1 LNLTNVPS
9 EVQCLRITASNSV
22 RTVERDIPLST
33 STGGTG
39 GVSNVADETPL
50 EGLPTGDVT
59 VSANAYNVIC
69 ENVVSSTIPTW
80 KSYPLTQVVEI
91 VEGVPYAWEL
101 VLRPNGY
108 VVPAVDWEGDEV
120 VNEYVNM
127 DQIILMAMNL
137 FESYK
142 KIFNHQVLNELF
154 QIIFEIHLNDNLP
167 L

>member
-1 LNLTNVPS
+1 MINKIKYLVALLLTLVACSGTNPTTNDDVGVISLNLTNVPS

-69 ENVVSSTIPTW
+69 ANIVSTTIPT
-80 KSYPLTQVVEI
+80 
-91 VEGVPYAWEL
+91 
-101 VLRPNGY
+101 
-108 VVPAVDWEGDEV
+108 
-120 VNEYVNM
+120 
-127 DQIILMAMNL
+127 
-137 FESYK
+137 
-142 KIFNHQVLNELF
+142 
-154 QIIFEIHLNDNLP
+154 
-167 L
+167 